1 MTSSLP
7 RDDRSKKMHSM
18 TAMIN
23 RASEMKERTRVY
35 LEEEETSVMKDFF
48 FVKII
53 FLVFLY
59 GILTFFCI

>member
-1 MTSSLP
+1 
-7 RDDRSKKMHSM
+7 MHSM

-59 GILTFFCI
+59 GILYFDILI